1 MKILM
6 IDDEKSPSTFKKND
20 KEFFANEEVV
30 VAKNY
35 ADGMTELQDNGPWD
49 ILLLDWN
56 LKEFTPKRNGLL
68 ILSHIHR
75 YKIKI
80 GKIIIITSD
89 EAKAKEMAT
98 KCAELK
104 EAKTIEAFSVQ
115 TPKGW

>member
-68 ILSHIHR
+68 ILQIS
-75 YKIKI
+75 
-80 GKIIIITSD
+80 T
-89 EAKAKEMAT
+89 AT
-98 KCAELK
+98 KLRLVKLLLSLLTRLRLK
-104 EAKTIEAFSVQ
+104 KWQLSAQS
-115 TPKGW
+115 